1 MLKYFSI
8 LLLSILALSTSN
20 AQEINKALIAEIQHY
35 QDSLENDFW
44 NPELSPLRKKDFEN
58 FEGLD
63 FFPIDT
69 DYYIVADF
77 VRTPGEEPFEMPTTR
92 KRVEQPIYEKYGE
105 VHFTLNGQE
114 IKLPVYQSHSLR
126 EDEEWKN
133 YLFLPFKD
141 ATNGKITYGGG
152 RYLELWYTGGDT
164 IVVDFNRAYNPYCA
178 YNYNYSCPIVPKAN
192 WLDIPIEA
200 GERKFKH

>member
-1 MLKYFSI
+1 
-8 LLLSILALSTSN
+8 
-20 AQEINKALIAEIQHY
+20 
-35 QDSLENDFW
+35 
-44 NPELSPLRKKDFEN
+44 
-58 FEGLD
+58 
-63 FFPIDT
+63 
-69 DYYIVADF
+69 
-77 VRTPGEEPFEMPTTR
+77 MPTTR